1 MSDRG
6 HGCQFALVCRVKGGK
21 DGPERRETGVHGAG
35 GGETVYLHSSTDGEP
50 GASRGEARRGAVKES
65 ARGGGAEEDVLG
77 PHDSEEGSG
86 ACA

>member
-6 HGCQFALVCRVKGGK
+6 HGCQISLVWRVKGGK
-21 DGPERRETGVHGAG
+21 DGPERRETRVHGAG
-35 GGETVYLHSSTDGEP
+35 GGETVYLHSSTDGKS
-50 GASRGEARRGAVKES
+50 GASRGEARRGAVKKS
-65 ARGGGAEEDVLG
+65 ARGGGEEDVLG